1 MEISARRNK
10 EGVYQLDMGPVTF
23 SLSAAAV
30 DALQK
35 VIDRRLNQGDDI
47 ESQQLEKKLQ
57 AYKTLANKMTE
68 VDNRIVQEFAPRVSP
83 EQLVTIVRLAEGNA
97 LYDKVVNNL
106 SKQNRRQF
114 EQDYKDLDKI
124 TVHNACIY
132 MEQMVPM
139 IKEAARQQ
147 KELKNE
153 MIGK

>member
-35 VIDRRLNQGDDI
+35 VIDRRLNQGNDI

-68 VDNRIVQEFAPRVSP
+68 VDNRIVQEFAPKVSP

-147 KELKNE
+147 KEIKNE

>member
-10 EGVYQLDMGPVTF
+10 EGVYLLDMGPVTF

-68 VDNRIVQEFAPRVSP
+68 VDNRIVQEFAPKVSP

-132 MEQMVPM
+132 MEQLVPL

-147 KELKNE
+147 KAIKNE
-153 MIGK
+153 MLGK